1 MFLKQKMTISP
12 ELAKL
17 IVKLRES
24 FQKSQEGP
32 RVKATRTLEGLALVY
47 ERFRN
52 SVEYHDEHLLRK
64 NAIRRIIR
72 RLMFYYRDQE
82 QIAQLLV
89 DDLIRA
95 GYFKNETIPESAVS
109 QIRFVLQKYQVLF
122 DRVAQVPFQKR
133 NKLQDWVLGILACEV
148 EDLLVSS
155 EPQEALIEFATPI
168 LTSELDWGDAKLS
181 DADKNLQLYIV
192 MNKVLYKAD
201 NAILSYRIFKKI
213 YPDWIKNPHLDAIN
227 QIAINLPALKDKIES
242 YINNNFNNL
251 ITRKLRRY
259 AMVFWV
265 LNDVIVENIDNIE
278 KLIEDPFKF
287 EEQIK
292 EKCEERYKAYGSK
305 LRRNFIRSVIYI
317 FCTKT
322 VLAFIFELPYD
333 LWLHNKV
340 FWFPFITNIAFHPT
354 LMLIIGA
361 SVRIPSSK
369 NTAEIVN
376 SIFKIAYLEKKDSI
390 IYKSSRNIRPH
401 PTLNVIFN
409 VFYSLAFLLSFGLI
423 IFVLYKTGFNW
434 IGGFLFL
441 FFLTAVSF
449 FGIRLRYGMRELIVL
464 PSEGNLL
471 TAIIDF
477 FSIPFIQAGKW
488 IAQKLPKVNI
498 LVFVLDR
505 VIEAPFKSLIPVL
518 DHWISYIRDKK
529 DEIY

>member
-1 MFLKQKMTISP
+1 MTISP

-17 IVKLRES
+17 ISNLRES
-24 FQKSQEGP
+24 FKKSQEGP

-52 SVEYHDEHLLRK
+52 SVEYHEEHLLRK
-64 NAIRRIIR
+64 NAIRRTLR

-82 QIAQLLV
+82 QISQLLL

-109 QIRFVLQKYQVLF
+109 QIKFVLQKYQVLF
-122 DRVAQVPFQKR
+122 DQTAQVSFAERGKM
-133 NKLQDWVLGILACEV
+133 QDWVLGILACEI

-168 LTSELDWGDAKLS
+168 LTSELDWGDASLS

-192 MNKVLYKAD
+192 MNKILYKAD
-201 NAILSYRIFKKI
+201 QSILSYRILKKI
-213 YPDWIKNPHLDAIN
+213 YPDWIKSPELDTIN
-227 QIAINLPALKDKIES
+227 QIAVNLPALKSKIED
-242 YINNNFNNL
+242 YINNSFNSL
-251 ITRKLRRY
+251 IVRKLRRY

-292 EKCEERYKAYGSK
+292 AKCEERYKSFGSK

-333 LWLHNKV
+333 LWLHGSV
-340 FWFPFITNIAFHPT
+340 VWFPFITNIVFHPT

-376 SIFKIAYLEKKDSI
+376 SVFKIAYVEKKESI
-390 IYKSSRNIRPH
+390 IYKSSRSIRPH
-401 PTLNVIFN
+401 PILNTVFS
-409 VFYSLAFLLSFGLI
+409 VFYSLAFLISFGLI
-423 IFVLYKTGFNW
+423 ISVLYKAGFNW
-434 IGGFLFL
+434 IGAMLFI

-449 FGIRLRYGMRELIVL
+449 FGIRELVVL

-488 IAQKLPKVNI
+488 VASKLPKINI
-498 LVFVLDR
+498 IVFVLDR